1 MIGNHLPSCP
11 KKHPPPT
18 SCHLPGVIS
27 RSWSVY
33 SFLGFSQWERNIPY
47 QDPPHLPS
55 PKHTHTQTH
64 TSPLSS
70 RPVSPCT
77 VSSLLLMVERE
88 ENQVQIQEK
97 LWTVQITWQR
107 RRQGHL
113 QGERDGTCSENH
125 VHGQKYSPH
134 SRISLCA
141 VSVLQCLLGA
151 LSKGDWADVDTFCQD
166 WFIAL

>member
-1 MIGNHLPSCP
+1 M
-11 KKHPPPT
+11 PP
-18 SCHLPGVIS
+18 S
-27 RSWSVY
+27 RSHQQELICLFFPWFLSVR
-33 SFLGFSQWERNIPY
+33 EEHIIPR
-47 QDPPHLPS
+47 PSSSALPQT
-55 PKHTHTQTH
+55 HTHTHTHTH

-70 RPVSPCT
+70 WPVSPCT